1 MNTELNKAV
10 CAVMAEVHS
19 LKKAEDNKHGNY
31 KYVSV
36 DAFKDFVRPL
46 MAKHGLS
53 LSQNEVDFA
62 LDTVQGRNGPT
73 VVARITYEFIMR
85 HTSGEVDP
93 AERATIV
100 LPYTGAQ
107 TAGAAK
113 SYVIKEYM
121 KGKFLVST
129 GDKDL
134 IEGGADA
141 DAYKQQEYTAA
152 PKNITPHEDGIQ
164 KQEPGPLTVAKARE
178 LYKKMQEELAK
189 LGSYREVSQW
199 EKENELNLAKLGNWK
214 SYMDKEVEAHLKWIE
229 SHAPQTE
236 AAE

>member
-85 HTSGEVDP
+85 HISGEVDP

-141 DAYKQQEYTAA
+141 DAYKQQEYTGAV
-152 PKNITPHEDGIQ
+152 PKLGISPHEDPPQNNGPQLLKRDEARKLYKELQAELVTLETISEVSKWEKSRLLDIQ
-164 KQEPGPLTVAKARE
+164 K
-178 LYKKMQEELAK
+178 
-189 LGSYREVSQW
+189 LGDWRSYI
-199 EKENELNLAKLGNWK
+199 
-214 SYMDKEVEAHLKWIE
+214 DKEIAAHLDFI
-229 SHAPQTE
+229 QTARE

>member
-19 LKKAEDNKHGNY
+19 LKKAEKNDHGKYN
-31 KYVSV
+31 YVSV

-46 MAKHGLS
+46 MAKNGLS
-53 LSQNEVDFA
+53 LLQNEVGFA
-62 LDTVQGRNGPT
+62 LDTVQSRNGPT
-73 VVARITYEFIMR
+73 VVARITYEFTLYHI
-85 HTSGEVDP
+85 SGEVAP
-93 AERATIV
+93 PERATIV

-141 DAYKQQEYTAA
+141 DAYKQQEYTEAA
-152 PKNITPHEDGIQ
+152 PPVEEKQKYERSGIVRDEFERIQ
-164 KQEPGPLTVAKARE
+164 KGIHQIEQTGNLEDLALFWKNNAKTISKLPADWRAMVEETKEEAKEALSAKVAA
-178 LYKKMQEELAK
+178 
-189 LGSYREVSQW
+189 
-199 EKENELNLAKLGNWK
+199 
-214 SYMDKEVEAHLKWIE
+214 
-229 SHAPQTE
+229 
-236 AAE
+236 

>member
-62 LDTVQGRNGPT
+62 LDTVHGRNGPT

-85 HTSGEVDP
+85 HISGEVDP

-141 DAYKQQEYTAA
+141 DAYKQQEYTGAV
-152 PKNITPHEDGIQ
+152 PKLGISPHEEPLQNTGPQLLKRDEARKLYKELQAELVTLETISEVSKWEKSRLLDIQ
-164 KQEPGPLTVAKARE
+164 K
-178 LYKKMQEELAK
+178 
-189 LGSYREVSQW
+189 LGDWRSYI
-199 EKENELNLAKLGNWK
+199 
-214 SYMDKEVEAHLKWIE
+214 DKEIAAHLDFI
-229 SHAPQTE
+229 QTARE

>member
-19 LKKAEDNKHGNY
+19 LKKAEKNDHGKYN
-31 KYVSV
+31 YVSV

-46 MAKHGLS
+46 MAKNGLS
-53 LSQNEVDFA
+53 LLTNEVDFA
-62 LDTVQGRNGPT
+62 LDTVQSRNGPT
-73 VVARITYEFIMR
+73 VVARITFEFTLHHI
-85 HTSGEVDP
+85 SGEIAP

-141 DAYKQQEYTAA
+141 DAYKQQEYTGAS
-152 PKNITPHEDGIQ
+152 PKNITPHDDGHE
-164 KQEPGPLTVAKARE
+164 KAPKLLTVAEARA
-178 LYKKMQEELAK
+178 LYKKLADELAK
-189 LGSYREVSQW
+189 LQTYREVSQW
-199 EKENELNLAKLGNWK
+199 EKENELNISKMGDWK
-214 SYMDKEVEAHLKWIE
+214 SYMDKEIEKHLQYIE
-229 SHAPQTE
+229 QMAPRE